1 MNVQKEWNNFFLFSI
16 FVGLK
21 TSLWHTRRDKR
32 RFIYID
38 EVLYLSIWRD
48 SRDLREENHE
58 NKADICSRFACFKG
72 NETKR
77 NKYIAET

>member
-1 MNVQKEWNNFFLFSI
+1 MQKEWNKFFLFSI

-21 TSLWHTRRDKR
+21 TSLWHTIRDKK
-32 RFIYID
+32 RFIYMD

-58 NKADICSRFACFKG
+58 NKADKCFSFVRFKG
-72 NETKR
+72 DETR
-77 NKYIAET
+77 GS

>member
-1 MNVQKEWNNFFLFSI
+1 M
-16 FVGLK
+16 
-21 TSLWHTRRDKR
+21 
-32 RFIYID
+32 D

-58 NKADICSRFACFKG
+58 NKADKCFRFACFKG

>member
-1 MNVQKEWNNFFLFSI
+1 MQKEWNNFFLFSM

-21 TSLWHTRRDKR
+21 TSLWHTRRDKK
-32 RFIYID
+32 RFIYMD

-58 NKADICSRFACFKG
+58 NKADKCFRFVRFKG
-72 NETKR
+72 DEIKHS
-77 NKYIAET
+77 